1 MIEEQSIW
9 KEMEQYAMKY
19 NPQGGVFANAI
30 SDINKKKHE
39 MRGKHPELFLNT
51 NEIQQVQ
58 SLSQEQPL
66 EVSDLAVDL
75 TEPKIEEPLGIEQTP
90 QLEITAAVEPE
101 PQSYHLHTQ
110 PEQATELQTPAVE
123 HQVAHQ
129 VENGSIAQES
139 NQAVNPEPHFRAEDF
154 QNELAGISSAFM
166 ADSATEQSIAS
177 YQAEKAQKHDLAVM
191 ESEFASTF
199 DEHRHALPLEND
211 GSLRDFFHNTRNGE
225 SIQIFSTGMQNL
237 TTGEIIE
244 SYKNSKDPIAEHK
257 LNQAMDIGYREMLK
271 THKEERQALYDN
283 PNSTSEDL
291 ERFEKQV
298 SLETGMYDHHLKT
311 YQYDLHQDYVKKLEQ
326 GPQNRETQLEIYNAK
341 EATPE
346 VPNIESLQSQYQEYK
361 AMTPHL
367 EDKRQELSQSI
378 KNEEQSIGQSLPKQ
392 EVSEN
397 ILKMRQQNPEFAKK
411 VEANLQNPDY
421 MDKVNRIKQRLEP
434 ELNIARNKALKIA

>member
-1 MIEEQSIW
+1 
-9 KEMEQYAMKY
+9 
-19 NPQGGVFANAI
+19 
-30 SDINKKKHE
+30 
-39 MRGKHPELFLNT
+39 
-51 NEIQQVQ
+51 
-58 SLSQEQPL
+58 
-66 EVSDLAVDL
+66 
-75 TEPKIEEPLGIEQTP
+75 
-90 QLEITAAVEPE
+90 
-101 PQSYHLHTQ
+101 
-110 PEQATELQTPAVE
+110 
-123 HQVAHQ
+123 
-129 VENGSIAQES
+129 
-139 NQAVNPEPHFRAEDF
+139 
-154 QNELAGISSAFM
+154 
-166 ADSATEQSIAS
+166 
-177 YQAEKAQKHDLAVM
+177 
-191 ESEFASTF
+191 
-199 DEHRHALPLEND
+199 
-211 GSLRDFFHNTRNGE
+211 
-225 SIQIFSTGMQNL
+225 MQNL

-271 THKEERQALYDN
+271 THKDERQALYDN

-367 EDKRQELSQSI
+367 QDKRQELSQSI
-378 KNEEQSIGQSLPKQ
+378 QNEEQSIGQSLPKQ